1 MFETLRDET
10 RSPYAPAIFSADLKA
25 GITLTASCVPTAMAL
40 GALDRIPKDRI
51 VESEEE
57 AGTLAWSLV
66 QRP

>member
-1 MFETLRDET
+1 MLTPEGWLAKE
-10 RSPYAPAIFSADLKA
+10 SAKRAAL
-25 GITLTASCVPTAMAL
+25 AMAL